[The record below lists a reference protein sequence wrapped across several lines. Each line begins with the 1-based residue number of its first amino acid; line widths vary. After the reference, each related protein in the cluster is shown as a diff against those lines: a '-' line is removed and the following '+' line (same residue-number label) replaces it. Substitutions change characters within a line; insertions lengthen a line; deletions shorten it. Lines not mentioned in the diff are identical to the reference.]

1 MVETEF
7 DKACQRCDE
16 AVNKEQAYLDL
27 IEKNGEELRTLEDRD
42 NDAAEREFETEEKL
56 RFVICLFIGAVS
68 HFTNILLLYFLA
80 ILRISCRFS
89 LIKAHK
95 LHYFY
100 FLLYARATD
109 VRRNHC
115 NSNGYIPPRFLQ
127 SPCFKYI
134 VHQINSF
141 ALIVA

>member
-1 MVETEF
+1 MVESEF

-16 AVNKEQAYLDL
+16 AMNKEQAYLDL
-27 IEKNGEELRTLEDRD
+27 IEKNGEELRTMEDRD

-68 HFTNILLLYFLA
+68 HFTHILLLYFLA

-95 LHYFY
+95 LHYFT
-100 FLLYARATD
+100 FFRMQEQQMCGEITAIPTVTSRLDFCILHALNTLYT
-109 VRRNHC
+109 
-115 NSNGYIPPRFLQ
+115 
-127 SPCFKYI
+127 K
-134 VHQINSF
+134 
-141 ALIVA
+141 